1 MMQILQRQ
9 PRQNSHVKIHY
20 HNIDIYK
27 AYCIHTGNP
36 HKLSQLQYFRIF
48 NEYIDYIN
56 LKIVTEGF
64 LFSMPYRL
72 GKIGVYKTKIVY
84 KIDNKGYIDKKGLR
98 IDWNSTVK
106 LWGDLYPNKSM
117 SEIKLIKNKPL
128 LYFINKN
135 TDGYNLRFAW
145 DKSSSNAVN
154 QFMYRFKPVRNL
166 ARYLS
171 SHTKDGT
178 YKNDYALNTYRVKTV

>member
-1 MMQILQRQ
+1 
-9 PRQNSHVKIHY
+9 
-20 HNIDIYK
+20 
-27 AYCIHTGNP
+27 
-36 HKLSQLQYFRIF
+36 
-48 NEYIDYIN
+48 
-56 LKIVTEGF
+56 
-64 LFSMPYRL
+64 MPYRL

-84 KIDNKGYIDKKGLR
+84 KIDNSGNIDKKGLR

-106 LWGDLYPNKSM
+106 LWGDLYHFGHHVTSIEGGIVSTNNKD
-117 SEIKLIKNKPL
+117 
-128 LYFINKN
+128 LYELMRLKRSHGMAREASPDYFEKYKKEYPELPPSFLFV

>member
-27 AYCIHTGNP
+27 AYCRHTGNP

-64 LFSMPYRL
+64 LCSMPYRL
-72 GKIGVYKTKIVY
+72 GNS
-84 KIDNKGYIDKKGLR
+84 DNIDKKGLR

-106 LWGDLYPNKSM
+106 LWGDLYPNKPM